1 MYHRNKRSIFLL
13 LLLFVFGKGQ
23 CTINGQPAEPVGPE
37 MEQCKRVYL
46 EDGSPSAGRRIFVKP
61 MSDEMTFG
69 EQLLHMAQNM
79 TSLSSAYL
87 FGAKQNTKPDNK
99 PVSKQGIINT
109 LAAVL

>member
-1 MYHRNKRSIFLL
+1 M
-13 LLLFVFGKGQ
+13 LLLFVFGKGNAQ
-23 CTINGQPAEPVGPE
+23 STDSLLNQLARKWSNAKAYTLKMAALMPE
-37 MEQCKRVYL
+37 EGYM
-46 EDGSPSAGRRIFVKP
+46 FKP